1 MLQSHTHITI
11 IRKKARFQQHPLE
24 RKRERERERER
35 ESLLGME
42 IGIGV
47 RKKAKFQVAVPPH
60 FQIFCC
66 E

>member
-24 RKRERERERER
+24 RKRERER